1 MWDIKIP
8 VHMAKRQEGIHS
20 GAISVYLRDTGLWV
34 IIIFFFVFFYNLG
47 IYFMIRKLKVIM

>member
-8 VHMAKRQEGIHS
+8 IHMAKWQEGIHS
-20 GAISVYLRDTGLWV
+20 DAISVYLRDTGLWV